1 MEIGKLPMAIV
12 GITIAVIVCAVVLI
26 PVVQES
32 TQANDTFTNDGY
44 FRMTKISS
52 TDDDMTITWDY
63 TKPYIFTINGVDAN
77 IPYGS
82 TTGVIFPYSAFSSD
96 DWAVRFGATSNGA
109 NVNLALFG
117 ANNGI
122 QWSVLSTEQKN
133 VTITLSGGTA
143 TFLKEGGTAT
153 TKTYDTLFIPDDNGD
168 YIMKKSNVP
177 VYVNGDSIIAVTG
190 RSEVTINGA
199 SSNYNLN
206 VEGTIDDGFTVS
218 VIYPTSGVTIS
229 DIVVTSSQDA
239 SHIDL
244 YKFDKVQFK
253 SVDGD
258 ENENSFT
265 YSQMIVPYQVTA
277 ERSVHPDAT
286 TTQLINVIPILV
298 IIGIVMLAVG
308 TMIYYRR

>member
-52 TDDDMTITWDY
+52 TDDDITITWDY
-63 TKPYIFTINGVDAN
+63 TKPYVFTVNGVDAN

-82 TTGVIFPYSAFSSD
+82 TTGVIFPYSVMSSSD
-96 DWAVRFGATSNGA
+96 WGLRFTSTNNG
-109 NVNLALFG
+109 NDVNLTVFDSLS
-117 ANNGI
+117 I
-122 QWSVLSTEQKN
+122 PWSVSTSSSKN
-133 VTITLSGGTA
+133 ATITLSSGTISFLVDGGTA
-143 TFLKEGGTAT
+143 YTES
-153 TKTYDTLFIPDDNGD
+153 YDTVFIPDDSGD
-168 YIMKKSNVP
+168 YIMKKATTP
-177 VYVNGDSIIAVTG
+177 VYVNGDSEICVSG
-190 RSEVTINGA
+190 RTTLSMGGSNK
-199 SSNYNLN
+199 NYNIN
-206 VEGTIDDGFTVS
+206 VDGTIDDGFT
-218 VIYPTSGVTIS
+218 PTIIHPASGVTTS
-229 DIVVTSSQDA
+229 NVVVTSTQDA
-239 SHIDL
+239 QHINL
-244 YKFDKVQFK
+244 YQFDKVTFD
-253 SVDGD
+253 VTDGD
-258 ENENSFT
+258 DTKGAT

-277 ERSVHPDAT
+277 ERSVHPDTT